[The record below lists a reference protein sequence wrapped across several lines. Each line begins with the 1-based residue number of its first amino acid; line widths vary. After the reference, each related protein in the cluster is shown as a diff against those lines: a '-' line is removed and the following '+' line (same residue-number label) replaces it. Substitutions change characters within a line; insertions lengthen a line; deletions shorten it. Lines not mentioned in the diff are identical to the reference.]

1 MALAMKIH
9 RRITDSRQDAGFT
22 LIEMMMAM
30 VILGVGLLSIAV
42 AQLSAIKVSSR
53 SRNLQQAMFL
63 AREQMDDI
71 EALPLGSALLQ
82 TAAVTDDPANPI
94 QASSDPDD
102 QTRFTRSVTV
112 TPNSPSAGLAQVSV
126 TVVWTT
132 QQGGPRQVQLNSVKR
147 MN

>member
-1 MALAMKIH
+1 MKLH
-9 RRITDSRQDAGFT
+9 RRNSDSRTESGFT
-22 LIEMMMAM
+22 LLEVMIAM

-53 SRNLQQAMFL
+53 SKNLQQAMFL

-71 EALPLGSALLQ
+71 EALPLNAAFLQ
-82 TAAVTDDPANPI
+82 AAATTDDPANPI

-102 QTRFTRSVTV
+102 LTRFNRSVTV
-112 TPNSPSAGLAQVSV
+112 TPNVPAAGLAQVAV
-126 TVVWTT
+126 TVTWNNA
-132 QQGGPRQVQLNSVKR
+132 QGGVRQVQLNSVKR

>member
-1 MALAMKIH
+1 MRLH
-9 RRITDSRQDAGFT
+9 RRISESRRESGFT
-22 LIEMMMAM
+22 LIEVMIAMA
-30 VILGVGLLSIAV
+30 ILGVGLLSIAV
-42 AQLSAIKVSSR
+42 AQLSAIKVSGR
-53 SRNLQQAMFL
+53 SKNLQQAMFL

-71 EALPLGSALLQ
+71 EALPLGSPLLQ

-112 TPNSPSAGLAQVSV
+112 TPNTPSAGLAQVSV
-126 TVVWTT
+126 TVVWTN